1 MFNIIACIAM
11 LVLIVMSA
19 VVTVAYLRQMH
30 RDERI
35 ESCQKRQLENAKIVV
50 CPKWD
55 KEECRNFGMKD
66 CGEFYHDLKKW
77 VGEWQPKPKE
87 GETADVDG

>member
-1 MFNIIACIAM
+1 MFNVIACIAM
-11 LVLIVMSA
+11 FILTVMAA

-55 KEECRNFGMKD
+55 KEECRSFEMKD

-77 VGEWQPKPKE
+77 YSNWQPKPKKE
-87 GETADVDG
+87 ETTDDNG